1 MPARRYPDWETFEY
15 FHQPDAGDGPVAF
28 GADLS
33 PASVL
38 AAYRRGIVPLPA
50 PDEYFRTVNEVRYE
64 DAVAAGTI
72 GLVGRVSTVGTVGT
86 VGPVGSG
93 RDDPYSVA
101 WWSPDPRPVI
111 SAGHVHLGR
120 NIRKQLR
127 QSEVWT
133 TANTR
138 FGQVAEECRAG
149 REPRWLTDPL
159 LQTLIELH
167 AEGWAHSIEVWL
179 DGDLIGGAIGIG
191 IGRVISGDSLFS
203 RYPGAGGVA
212 VADMAARLG
221 LAGGLLIDAQWDSP
235 FLRSLGAGPLPRERY
250 LRLLDGSAE
259 RTLLPGQRF
268 PARRLL
274 EGVPGSLPA
283 AGAARD
289 LVGWLAAV
297 PAGLAAGDD
306 LPVLRLSWPGR
317 CPGCL
322 VNVTLYL
329 FLQVRCAIDQ
339 VRLAGQ
345 MGR

>member
-15 FHQPDAGDGPVAF
+15 FHQPDAGDGLVAGDGPVAFGAGPVAF

-38 AAYRRGIVPLPA
+38 AAYRRGIIPLPA

-64 DAVAAGTI
+64 DRVAAGTI
-72 GLVGRVSTVGTVGT
+72 GLVGTV
-86 VGPVGSG
+86 G

-179 DGDLIGGAIGIG
+179 DGDLIGGAMGIG

-259 RTLLPGQRF
+259 RTLLPGERF

-274 EGVPGSLPA
+274 AEGPGSLRA
-283 AGAARD
+283 AGT
-289 LVGWLAAV
+289 
-297 PAGLAAGDD
+297 AGLGLVIWLGGSLRFRLAAAGDD
-306 LPVLRLSWPGR
+306 LPVLRLSWLGWASQLPG
-317 CPGCL
+317 
-322 VNVTLYL
+322 
-329 FLQVRCAIDQ
+329 
-339 VRLAGQ
+339 
-345 MGR
+345 